1 MHYEILISE
10 RELPIEESSEISD
23 TKKLISMNNNQMK
36 NNGEDIC
43 IDIQGR
49 LHDKI
54 INYFLFNLTKEHSE
68 VHFCGS
74 TEAIL
79 IHHRTSFR
87 KMWKN
92 EDLTKK
98 SLVLILFNPTNSH
111 WKLISTNLSEATVSV
126 LDPMSRQRRRS
137 PRL

>member
-1 MHYEILISE
+1 MHYEILMSE

-23 TKKLISMNNNQMK
+23 TKKLISMNNNQMT

-111 WKLISTNLSEATVSV
+111 WKLISTNLSEVTVSV